1 MPFMREHHQKIAHV
15 LNSLNHE
22 KLSNAHC
29 YFGGGT
35 AIALKYGEY
44 RESVDIDFMV
54 SDIHGYRQLR
64 SDATDPG
71 GLANIFSTLSQIDT
85 SQEVRADQY
94 GIRSAVKVMGSSI
107 RFEIVLEGRITFDQ
121 PGDADKIHGVQCLNV
136 ADLIASK
143 LLANSDRWGDASVFS
158 RDLIDL
164 VMMKFTTPEWQSGFA
179 KSTRAYGESIHRDLI
194 KACDTFLNKPVHV
207 QGCLSRLKM
216 NIPPTVLV
224 DKVRDLKSFLSKK
237 L

>member
-44 RESVDIDFMV
+44 RESVGIDFMV

>member
-64 SDATDPG
+64 SDASDPG

-121 PGDADKIHGVQCLNV
+121 PGDTDKIHGVQCLNV

-194 KACDTFLNKPVHV
+194 KACDAFLNKPVHV

>member
-1 MPFMREHHQKIAHV
+1 MSFMREHHQKIAHV

-164 VMMKFTTPEWQSGFA
+164 VMMKFTTTEWQSGFA
-179 KSTRAYGESIHRDLI
+179 K
-194 KACDTFLNKPVHV
+194 
-207 QGCLSRLKM
+207 
-216 NIPPTVLV
+216 
-224 DKVRDLKSFLSKK
+224 
-237 L
+237 

>member
-1 MPFMREHHQKIAHV
+1 MRFMREHHQKIAHV

-121 PGDADKIHGVQCLNV
+121 PGDTDKIHGVQCLNV

-194 KACDTFLNKPVHV
+194 KACDAFLNKPVHV

-237 L
+237 R

>member
-194 KACDTFLNKPVHV
+194 KACDVFLNKPIHV

>member
-94 GIRSAVKVMGSSI
+94 GIRSAVKVMGSSV

-194 KACDTFLNKPVHV
+194 KACDVFLNKPIHV

>member
-121 PGDADKIHGVQCLNV
+121 PGDADKITLIVGGMRQCLV
-136 ADLIASK
+136 GI
-143 LLANSDRWGDASVFS
+143 
-158 RDLIDL
+158 
-164 VMMKFTTPEWQSGFA
+164 
-179 KSTRAYGESIHRDLI
+179 
-194 KACDTFLNKPVHV
+194 
-207 QGCLSRLKM
+207 
-216 NIPPTVLV
+216 
-224 DKVRDLKSFLSKK
+224 
-237 L
+237 

>member
-1 MPFMREHHQKIAHV
+1 MSFTREHHQKIAHV

-54 SDIHGYRQLR
+54 SDIDGYRQLR
-64 SDATDPG
+64 SDVTDPG
-71 GLANIFSTLSQIDT
+71 GLTNLFSTLSQIDI

-121 PGDADKIHGVQCLNV
+121 PSDADNIQGIQCLSV
-136 ADLIASK
+136 VDLIASK

-164 VMMKFTTPEWQSGFA
+164 VMMKFTTSEWQSGFA
-179 KSTRAYGESIHRDLI
+179 KSTRAYGESIHRDLM
-194 KACDTFLNKPVHV
+194 KACDIFLDKPIHV
-207 QGCLSRLKM
+207 QGCLSKLKM
-216 NIPPTVLV
+216 SIPPTVLV
-224 DKVRDLKSFLSKK
+224 DKVRDLKSFLNKK

>member
-164 VMMKFTTPEWQSGFA
+164 VMMKFTTPEWQSGFE

-194 KACDTFLNKPVHV
+194 KACDAFLNKPIHV

>member
-22 KLSNAHC
+22 KLSNTHC

-164 VMMKFTTPEWQSGFA
+164 VMMKFTTTEWQSGFA

-194 KACDTFLNKPVHV
+194 KACDAFLNKPVHV

>member
-164 VMMKFTTPEWQSGFA
+164 VMMKFTTTEWQSGFA

>member
-164 VMMKFTTPEWQSGFA
+164 VMMKFTTTEWQSGFA

-194 KACDTFLNKPVHV
+194 KACDTFLNKPIHV

>member
-1 MPFMREHHQKIAHV
+1 MPFTREHHQKIAHV
-15 LNSLNHE
+15 LESLNHE

-35 AIALKYGEY
+35 AIALKYDEF

-54 SDIHGYRQLR
+54 SDIVGYRQLR

-71 GLANIFSTLSQIDT
+71 GLANLFSNLGQIDA
-85 SQEVRADQY
+85 SHDVRADQY
-94 GIRSAVKVMGSSI
+94 GIRSVVKIMGSSI
-107 RFEIVLEGRITFDQ
+107 RFEIVLEGRIPFDQ
-121 PGDADKIHGVQCLNV
+121 SGDTDKIHGVQCLTV

-143 LLANSDRWGDASVFS
+143 LLANSDRWGDVSVFS

-164 VMMKFTTPEWQSGFA
+164 VMMRFTTREWQNGFE
-179 KSTRAYGESIHRDLI
+179 KSTTAYGESIHRDLI
-194 KACDTFLNKPVHV
+194 KACDAFIGKPMHV

-224 DKVRDLKSFLSKK
+224 DKVRGLKSLLNKK

>member
-44 RESVDIDFMV
+44 RESVGIDFMV

-164 VMMKFTTPEWQSGFA
+164 VMMKFTTTEWQSGFA

-194 KACDTFLNKPVHV
+194 KACDAFLNKPIHV

>member
-71 GLANIFSTLSQIDT
+71 GLANIFSTLSLIDT

-164 VMMKFTTPEWQSGFA
+164 VMMKFTTTEWQSGFA

-194 KACDTFLNKPVHV
+194 KACDAFLNKPVHV

>member
-44 RESVDIDFMV
+44 RESVGIDFMV

-164 VMMKFTTPEWQSGFA
+164 VMMKFTTTEWQSGFA

-194 KACDTFLNKPVHV
+194 KACDAFLNKPVHV

>member
-71 GLANIFSTLSQIDT
+71 GLANIFSTLSLIDT

-143 LLANSDRWGDASVFS
+143 VLANSDRWGDASVFS

-164 VMMKFTTPEWQSGFA
+164 VMMKFTTTEWQSGFA

-194 KACDTFLNKPVHV
+194 KACDAFLNKPVHV

>member
-164 VMMKFTTPEWQSGFA
+164 AMMKFTTTEWQSGFA

-194 KACDTFLNKPVHV
+194 KACDAFLNKPIHV

>member
-1 MPFMREHHQKIAHV
+1 MSFTREHHQKIAHV

-54 SDIHGYRQLR
+54 SDIDGYRQLR
-64 SDATDPG
+64 SDATDTG
-71 GLANIFSTLSQIDT
+71 GLTNLFSTVNQIDT

-107 RFEIVLEGRITFDQ
+107 RFEIVLEGRITFDA
-121 PGDADKIHGVQCLNV
+121 PGDDDNIQGIQCLSV

-164 VMMKFTTPEWQSGFA
+164 VMMRFTTPEWHSGFA

-194 KACDTFLNKPVHV
+194 KACDAFLDKPIHI

-216 NIPPTVLV
+216 QIPPTVLV

>member
-194 KACDTFLNKPVHV
+194 KACDTFLNKPIHV

>member
-29 YFGGGT
+29 YFGGDT

-164 VMMKFTTPEWQSGFA
+164 VMMKFTTTEWQSGFA

>member
-44 RESVDIDFMV
+44 RESVGIDFMV

-164 VMMKFTTPEWQSGFA
+164 VMMKFTTTEWQSGFA

>member
-164 VMMKFTTPEWQSGFA
+164 VMMKFTTTEWQSGFA

-194 KACDTFLNKPVHV
+194 KACDVFLNKPIHV

>member
-1 MPFMREHHQKIAHV
+1 
-15 LNSLNHE
+15 
-22 KLSNAHC
+22 
-29 YFGGGT
+29 
-35 AIALKYGEY
+35 
-44 RESVDIDFMV
+44 MV

-194 KACDTFLNKPVHV
+194 KACDVFLNKPIHV

>member
-164 VMMKFTTPEWQSGFA
+164 VMMKFTTTEWQSGFA

-194 KACDTFLNKPVHV
+194 KACDAFLNKPIHV

>member
-107 RFEIVLEGRITFDQ
+107 RFEIVLEGRIKFDQ

-194 KACDTFLNKPVHV
+194 KACDAFLNKPIHV

>member
-85 SQEVRADQY
+85 SQEVRTDQY

-121 PGDADKIHGVQCLNV
+121 PGDTDKIHGVQCLNV

-194 KACDTFLNKPVHV
+194 KACDAFLNKPIHV

-237 L
+237 R

>member
-164 VMMKFTTPEWQSGFA
+164 VMMKFTTTEWQSGFA

-194 KACDTFLNKPVHV
+194 KACDAFLNKPVHV

>member
-121 PGDADKIHGVQCLNV
+121 PGDTDKIHGVQCLNV

-194 KACDTFLNKPVHV
+194 KACDVFLNKPIHV

>member
-179 KSTRAYGESIHRDLI
+179 KSTRAYGKSIHRDLI
-194 KACDTFLNKPVHV
+194 KACDAFLNKPIHV